1 MTASSILRIYLV
13 ACAAYLAGL
22 FVLPDTAQLVFK
34 ALLLPLLMAAVWRS
48 PTWPDKGLLLSALLF
63 SWVGDVVIGFQFIL
77 GLVAFLIAHLLYIA
91 LFHRAITSRAKTK
104 PYPWMAW
111 ALLGVYLIGF
121 VIVLLPHLGALKIPV
136 ILYSLIIGAMLAMA
150 LRGRSHWPAGV
161 AAWIAGGALS
171 FVLSDSLLAWN
182 KFYAPLPLSALWI
195 MSTYLF
201 AQYAIVRGVLGIES
215 STNGPVLE

>member
-22 FVLPDTAQLVFK
+22 FVLPDTAQLIFK

-48 PTWPDKGLLLSALLF
+48 PTWPDKALLLGALFF

-77 GLVAFLIAHLLYIA
+77 GLVAFLLAHLLYIA
-91 LFHRAITSRAKTK
+91 LFHRAVTSRAKTK

-150 LRGRSHWPAGV
+150 LRGRSHWPASAWV
-161 AAWIAGGALS
+161 WIAGGALS